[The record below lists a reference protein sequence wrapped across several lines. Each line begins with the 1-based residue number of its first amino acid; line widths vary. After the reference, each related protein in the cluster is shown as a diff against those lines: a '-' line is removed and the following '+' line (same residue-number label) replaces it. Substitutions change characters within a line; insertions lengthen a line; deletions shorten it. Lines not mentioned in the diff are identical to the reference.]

1 MGVRL
6 TAERRREAI
15 LEAAMGLF
23 ARRGFSGVTTR
34 ELARASGIS
43 EAMLF
48 RHFPRKELLYRAI
61 LQRHLVDAERAVPV
75 AGIAESE
82 LEPEALFRGIADA
95 FLRRMDADSTLL
107 RLMLFSAL
115 EGHALAREFERA
127 RGRGMRRAIQSYLRR
142 QIRRG
147 AVRRVDPR
155 VAARSFLWM
164 VAGFGISRQ
173 IFRERGARSYARDV
187 LVNRLV
193 SQFLEGIRGA
203 ASSAATATPRRRR
216 GSRP

>member
-34 ELARASGIS
+34 ELAGASGIS

-48 RHFPRKELLYRAI
+48 RHFPRKEALYRAI

-82 LEPEALFRGIADA
+82 QDPETFFRGIADT
-95 FLRRMDADSTLL
+95 FLRRMDADPTLL

-142 QIRRG
+142 QVRRG
-147 AVRRVDPR
+147 AVRRVDTR
-155 VAARSFLWM
+155 LAARSFLWL

-173 IFRERGARSYARDV
+173 IFRERGARAYARDA
-187 LVNRLV
+187 LVDRLV
-193 SQFLEGIRGA
+193 TQYLDGLLVPA
-203 ASSAATATPRRRR
+203 RRRR
-216 GSRP
+216 RRS